1 MRVRNASRIQESK
14 RAFRRQL
21 AQRPVAEKLRL
32 LDVLRERA
40 IAIKKAAKVYR
51 TTLRRLA

>member
-1 MRVRNASRIQESK
+1 MQESK

-40 IAIKKAAKVYR
+40 IAIKKTAKDYR
-51 TTLRRLA
+51 TTALRRLA